1 VITRKSKQKTRL
13 FELKII
19 LRNVVPLMD
28 IIKKKMSQEEDSE
41 KVEQYKNDLKVLS
54 TDSEETFK
62 VKNAL

>member
-1 VITRKSKQKTRL
+1 
-13 FELKII
+13 
-19 LRNVVPLMD
+19 MD

-41 KVEQYKNDLKVLS
+41 KVEQFKNDLKVLS